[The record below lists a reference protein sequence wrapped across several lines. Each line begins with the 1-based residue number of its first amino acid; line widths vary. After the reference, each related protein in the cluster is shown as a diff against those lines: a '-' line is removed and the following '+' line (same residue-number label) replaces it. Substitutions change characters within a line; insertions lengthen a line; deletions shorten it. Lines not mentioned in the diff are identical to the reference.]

1 MYAID
6 VIPLYLYDVYI
17 YTLYL
22 HILYIT
28 HAYIHSPIYTG
39 FSTVTALPHTGILY
53 QSELVQS
60 QPHSLRR
67 KILSTIAN
75 KVVLLARIDSYS
87 SHTADSQ
94 FTTGTGID
102 NSQGIHI

>member
-1 MYAID
+1 MFKH
-6 VIPLYLYDVYI
+6 IPTTYY
-17 YTLYL
+17 
-22 HILYIT
+22 
-28 HAYIHSPIYTG
+28 IYTG

-60 QPHSLRR
+60 QPHILRR

-87 SHTADSQ
+87 SHTAADSQ
-94 FTTGTGID
+94 FSTVTGID
-102 NSQGIHI
+102 NSQGTHVTYI